1 MGLEEMVCAME
12 RAGRVVM
19 VRHNT
24 AAVRGGRE
32 KERESREECQTLKIN
47 LNFRL
52 SELECT
58 VPLCSHC
65 HILFPTRK
73 SER

>member
-1 MGLEEMVCAME
+1 MGLEEMVCAIE
-12 RAGRVVM
+12 RVGAGRVVI

-24 AAVRGGRE
+24 ARCGRE